1 MVFYLIFTLTH
12 LVFGFLIIYIYIY
25 IYIYFSLALC
35 NCFIIYRVKP
45 FLAFL
50 LLIYILL
57 KIFVSQLEYGVVEG

>member
-1 MVFYLIFTLTH
+1 MVSYLIFTLTH
-12 LVFGFLIIYIYIY
+12 LVFGFLIIY

-50 LLIYILL
+50 LLIYIVL
-57 KIFVSQLEYGVVEG
+57 KIFVFQLEYGVVEG

>member
-1 MVFYLIFTLTH
+1 M
-12 LVFGFLIIYIYIY
+12 YIYIY